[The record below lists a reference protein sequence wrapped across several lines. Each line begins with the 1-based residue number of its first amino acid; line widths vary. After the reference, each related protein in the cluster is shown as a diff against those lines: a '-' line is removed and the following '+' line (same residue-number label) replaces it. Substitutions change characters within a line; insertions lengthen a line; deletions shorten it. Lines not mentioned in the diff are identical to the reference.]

1 MSARREGNWFC
12 PECGEAN
19 WSYSL
24 QCRKV
29 GCYQFQHCSA
39 QDEEIESEELEG
51 RRECEEI
58 QYTDVFSHK
67 PAKHIDNKA
76 EVDTTE
82 EVIDVFNSKTKEAGN
97 MNQEEVIEDN
107 DSELKEKMEVE
118 AENRNAEEVIEDQD
132 SEKKEKILVEFGTR
146 NQEEVTEDRDNKM
159 EENKEVVVGII
170 MEEVIE
176 KIAVESETKIEE
188 EVIENE
194 ESVSPKAGG
203 DSGRNINNNIQNP
216 RSPRHIVKNIY
227 LFDTDDEDEDLGLY
241 SPGGPRSDEEG

>member
-1 MSARREGNWFC
+1 
-12 PECGEAN
+12 
-19 WSYSL
+19 
-24 QCRKV
+24 
-29 GCYQFQHCSA
+29 
-39 QDEEIESEELEG
+39 
-51 RRECEEI
+51 
-58 QYTDVFSHK
+58 
-67 PAKHIDNKA
+67 
-76 EVDTTE
+76 
-82 EVIDVFNSKTKEAGN
+82 

-107 DSELKEKMEVE
+107 DSELQEKM
-118 AENRNAEEVIEDQD
+118 EEVIEDQD
-132 SEKKEKILVEFGTR
+132 IEKKEKILVDP
-146 NQEEVTEDRDNKM
+146 EDRDNKM

>member
-1 MSARREGNWFC
+1 MSVCREGNWFC
-12 PECGEAN
+12 RDCGEAN

-24 QCRKV
+24 QCREV

-58 QYTDVFSHK
+58 QYTDVSFHK
-67 PAKHIDNKA
+67 PVKDIDN
-76 EVDTTE
+76 
-82 EVIDVFNSKTKEAGN
+82 KTKEAGN
-97 MNQEEVIEDN
+97 MKQEEVI
-107 DSELKEKMEVE
+107 
-118 AENRNAEEVIEDQD
+118 
-132 SEKKEKILVEFGTR
+132 EFGTR
-146 NQEEVTEDRDNKM
+146 NQQEVTEDRDNKM

-216 RSPRHIVKNIY
+216 RSPRQIVKNIY

>member
-1 MSARREGNWFC
+1 
-12 PECGEAN
+12 
-19 WSYSL
+19 
-24 QCRKV
+24 
-29 GCYQFQHCSA
+29 
-39 QDEEIESEELEG
+39 
-51 RRECEEI
+51 
-58 QYTDVFSHK
+58 
-67 PAKHIDNKA
+67 
-76 EVDTTE
+76 
-82 EVIDVFNSKTKEAGN
+82 